1 MKINKTGKWILLLIS
16 LCSIFFL
23 TACGQKKEGQDGHRS
38 MIVPAADG
46 KKTLEAE
53 NLIID
58 ISHLDLGYLMVKY
71 TGSAPRL
78 YVQLAGEDQEEYKY
92 FLEPSRDYVTLPLT
106 AGEGE
111 YYLGAY
117 ENIGGDHYSP
127 ILSQLLSVEL
137 SDKFGPFLCSNQYV
151 DFTKDSQAVQ
161 LAAELTADITDD
173 LEKVQEI
180 YRWVVR
186 NVEYDYDKA
195 VSVSTGYLP
204 NVDNTLKSKKGICF
218 DYAAL
223 MTAMLRSLGI
233 PTKLNIGYL
242 TGDTYHAWISVYLDE
257 VGWVDNLIQFDGK
270 DWQLMDPTVASSAG
284 NQEVKSIASDDA
296 NYIVRYVR

>member
-111 YYLGAY
+111 YYLCAY

>member
-92 FLEPSRDYVTLPLT
+92 FL
-106 AGEGE
+106 
-111 YYLGAY
+111 
-117 ENIGGDHYSP
+117 
-127 ILSQLLSVEL
+127 
-137 SDKFGPFLCSNQYV
+137 
-151 DFTKDSQAVQ
+151 
-161 LAAELTADITDD
+161 
-173 LEKVQEI
+173 
-180 YRWVVR
+180 
-186 NVEYDYDKA
+186 
-195 VSVSTGYLP
+195 
-204 NVDNTLKSKKGICF
+204 
-218 DYAAL
+218 
-223 MTAMLRSLGI
+223 
-233 PTKLNIGYL
+233 
-242 TGDTYHAWISVYLDE
+242 
-257 VGWVDNLIQFDGK
+257 
-270 DWQLMDPTVASSAG
+270 
-284 NQEVKSIASDDA
+284 
-296 NYIVRYVR
+296 

>member
-111 YYLGAY
+111 YYLCAY

-195 VSVSTGYLP
+195 ASVSTGYLP

>member
-1 MKINKTGKWILLLIS
+1 MIS

-195 VSVSTGYLP
+195 ASVSTGYLP

>member
-111 YYLGAY
+111 YYLCAY

-151 DFTKDSQAVQ
+151 DFTKDSQAMQ

-195 VSVSTGYLP
+195 ASVSTGYLP

>member
-92 FLEPSRDYVTLPLT
+92 FLEPSRDYVTLPLS

-111 YYLGAY
+111 YYLCAY

>member
-92 FLEPSRDYVTLPLT
+92 FLEPSRDYVTLPLS

-111 YYLGAY
+111 YYLCAY

-195 VSVSTGYLP
+195 ASVSTGYLP

>member
-1 MKINKTGKWILLLIS
+1 MIS

>member
-195 VSVSTGYLP
+195 ASVSTGYLP